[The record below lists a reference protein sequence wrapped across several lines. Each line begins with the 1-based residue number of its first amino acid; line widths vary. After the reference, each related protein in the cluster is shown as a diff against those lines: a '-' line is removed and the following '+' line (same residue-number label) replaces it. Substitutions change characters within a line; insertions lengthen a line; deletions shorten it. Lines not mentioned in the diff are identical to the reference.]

1 MARFRCPTCRG
12 LPQRLQQPF
21 PGVPRCGRC
30 GDLLEP
36 KPRHGRAWGLA
47 LGVAALV
54 LGGAAF
60 PALLDQVGGLP
71 VQAPDVTTRL
81 LERFEPAPDPRLRP
95 MALLEGGLLANL
107 EEADRQWIPTAEP
120 LAGGGTRFLYRRRAG
135 EPELSAHELQALID
149 SPPDHGDKRR
159 AIADLLSTLE
169 QAGVQVQLVEPRKTG
184 AAGEWDHAARTLRIK
199 PGVVEKGTVDFAQV
213 LNHEAIH
220 VAQSCAAGGLRS
232 SPRTLGLSQEVPTQL
247 RVHLDD
253 PLYAGASDWEKA
265 LEREA
270 YANQQQLKIGTVLIH
285 THCRTRPSA
294 G

>member
-12 LPQRLQQPF
+12 RPLRMEPPYTGL
-21 PGVPRCGRC
+21 PRCGRC

-47 LGVAALV
+47 GGVAVLV
-54 LGGAAF
+54 LGGAALSG
-60 PALLDQVGGLP
+60 LLEPMGSLP
-71 VQAPDVTTRL
+71 EQAPEITTRL
-81 LERFEPAPDPRLRP
+81 LERFDPAPDPSLRP
-95 MALLEGGLLANL
+95 MALIEGGLLENL
-107 EEADRQWIPTAEP
+107 KEADRQWIPRAEP
-120 LAGGGTRFLYRRRAG
+120 LAGGGIRFLYRRRAG
-135 EPELSAHELQALID
+135 EPELSVDELQALID
-149 SPPDHGDKRR
+149 APPDHGEKRR
-159 AIADLLSTLE
+159 AIADLLSVLE
-169 QAGVQVQLVEPRKTG
+169 QAGVQVQLAEPRKTG

-199 PGVVEKGTVDFAQV
+199 PAVVDKGTVDFAQV

-232 SPRTLGLSQEVPTQL
+232 VPRTLGLSQEVPAEL
-247 RVHLDD
+247 KLHLDD

-270 YANQQQLKIGTVLIH
+270 YANQRQIELGATLVRS
-285 THCRTRPSA
+285 HCRVRAT

>member
-12 LPQRLQQPF
+12 RPLRMEPPYTGL
-21 PGVPRCGRC
+21 PRCGRC

-47 LGVAALV
+47 GGVAVLV
-54 LGGAAF
+54 LGGAALSG
-60 PALLDQVGGLP
+60 LLEPMGSLP
-71 VQAPDVTTRL
+71 EQAPAITTRL
-81 LERFEPAPDPRLRP
+81 LERFDPAPDPSLRP
-95 MALLEGGLLANL
+95 MALIEGGLLEDL
-107 EEADRQWIPTAEP
+107 KEADRQWIPRAEP
-120 LAGGGTRFLYRRRAG
+120 LAGGGIRFLYRRRAG
-135 EPELSAHELQALID
+135 EPELSVDELQALID
-149 SPPDHGDKRR
+149 APPDHGEKRR
-159 AIADLLSTLE
+159 AIADLLSVLE
-169 QAGVQVQLVEPRKTG
+169 QAGVQVQLAEPRKTG

-199 PGVVEKGTVDFAQV
+199 PAVVDKGTVDFAQV

-232 SPRTLGLSQEVPTQL
+232 VPRTLGLSQEVPAEL
-247 RVHLDD
+247 KLHLDD

-270 YANQQQLKIGTVLIH
+270 YANQRQIELGATLVRS
-285 THCRTRPSA
+285 HCRVRAT

>member
-1 MARFRCPTCRG
+1 MARFRCPTCRSRP
-12 LPQRLQQPF
+12 LRLQQPF
-21 PGVPRCGRC
+21 TGLPRCGRC

-47 LGVAALV
+47 VGVTALV

-60 PALLDQVGGLP
+60 SGLLETMASLP
-71 VQAPDVTTRL
+71 QQAPEVTTRL
-81 LERFEPAPDPRLRP
+81 LARFDPAPDPRLRP
-95 MALLEGGLLANL
+95 MALIEGGLLENL
-107 EEADRQWIPTAEP
+107 READRQWIPTAEP
-120 LAGGGTRFLYRRRAG
+120 LAGGGIRFLYRRRAG
-135 EPELSAHELQALID
+135 EPELSVDELQALID
-149 SPPDHGDKRR
+149 SPPDHGEKRR
-159 AIADLLSTLE
+159 AIAELLGVLE
-169 QAGVQVQLVEPRKTG
+169 EAGVQVHLAEPKKTG

-199 PGVVEKGTVDFAQV
+199 PAVVEKGTVDFAQV

-232 SPRTLGLSQEVPTQL
+232 VPRTLGLSQEVPAEL
-247 RVHLDD
+247 RLHLDD

-270 YANQQQLKIGTVLIH
+270 YANQRLLELGTTLIRS
-285 THCRTRPSA
+285 HCRLRAT

>member
-1 MARFRCPTCRG
+1 MARFRCPTCRS
-12 LPQRLQQPF
+12 LPLRRQHPF
-21 PGVPRCGRC
+21 TGIPRCGRC

-60 PALLDQVGGLP
+60 PALLEQVGSLP
-71 VQAPDVTTRL
+71 EQAPEVTTRL

-95 MALLEGGLLANL
+95 RALLEGGLLASL
-107 EEADRQWIPTAEP
+107 QEADRQWIPTAEP

-135 EPELSAHELQALID
+135 EPELSVDELQALID
-149 SPPDHGDKRR
+149 SPPDHGEKLR
-159 AIADLLSTLE
+159 AIADMLSVLE
-169 QAGVQVQLVEPRKTG
+169 QVGVQVQLVEPRKTG

-199 PGVVEKGTVDFAQV
+199 PAVVEKGTVDFAQV

-220 VAQSCAAGGLRS
+220 VAQSCAAGGLRAV
-232 SPRTLGLSQEVPTQL
+232 PRTLGLGQEVPPELQ
-247 RVHLDD
+247 VHLDD

-270 YANQQQLKIGTVLIH
+270 YANQRRLEIGASLVR
-285 THCRTRPSA
+285 THCRARAA